1 MGLAPEIPNFAPAIQ
16 LQQGWKIDFIEKK
29 NGFYQVFIIFLM
41 MQSQP

>member
-29 NGFYQVFIIFLM
+29 MDFIKCLLFF
-41 MQSQP
+41 